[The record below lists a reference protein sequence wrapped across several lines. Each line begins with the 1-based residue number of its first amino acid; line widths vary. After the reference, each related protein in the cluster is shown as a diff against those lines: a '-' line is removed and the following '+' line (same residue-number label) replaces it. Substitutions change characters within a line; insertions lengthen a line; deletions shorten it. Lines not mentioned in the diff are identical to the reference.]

1 MTLLQCKQ
9 HPQLNKA
16 QGGPSC
22 WTTTTLAKFAQIF
35 SPKRPVSF
43 IAALL
48 LVLFPTIS
56 SASSRQKT
64 DIVYMKNGDKITG
77 ELQSLDKGQLSIKPD
92 YTTTAFILDWS
103 QVDHIESTQGFL
115 VTDPHGVTY
124 TGALSKGIEKG
135 SLSVINTTTTTL
147 PNNSVIEIDELNSI
161 FWKRLRGNVD
171 VGTSFARSNSQT
183 NLTLD
188 GNLGYQSQ
196 KRLFSLSVNSQ
207 FTTQQKTNNTNE
219 MTAKTSLFQQLR
231 RSNWYGGGLANFL
244 SSSEQKIDLR
254 STLGL
259 GIANRLIFTNRTDL
273 NVVGGLGYTLERDA
287 ADTTARARTHSLD
300 SAFALNYSTFRFD
313 STTFNTS
320 LWLYPSLTSPGRI
333 RMTLNQ
339 DVYYKFFSN
348 FYVSFSFYDNFDN
361 QPVVGA
367 PENNLG
373 GSTAI
378 GWSFH

>member
-9 HPQLNKA
+9 HPQPNKV
-16 QGGPSC
+16 QGGPS
-22 WTTTTLAKFAQIF
+22 WATTPAKFAKIF
-35 SPKRPVSF
+35 SPKRPICFS
-43 IAALL
+43 AALL
-48 LVLFPTIS
+48 LVLFPIIS

-135 SLSVINTTTTTL
+135 SLSVINTATTTL
-147 PNNSVIEIDELNSI
+147 PNNSVIEIDELNST
-161 FWKRLRGNVD
+161 FWKRMRGNVD
-171 VGTSFARSNSQT
+171 VGMSFTRSNSQT
-183 NLTLD
+183 NLTSD
-188 GNLGYQSQ
+188 GTLGYQSQ
-196 KRLFSLSVNSQ
+196 NRLFSLSANSQ

-287 ADTTARARTHSLD
+287 ADTTATARTHSLD

-320 LWLYPSLTSPGRI
+320 LWLYPSLTSPGRV

-348 FYVSFSFYDNFDN
+348 LYVSFSFYDNFDN

-367 PENNLG
+367 PKNNLG
-373 GSTAI
+373 ESTAV